1 MKELA
6 QQAAIAGDDRAAA
19 QAAVIGGIGLYLNAL
34 NIFII
39 VLNLLGFASGDDY
52 RGGGN
57 VDG

>member
-39 VLNLLGFASGDDY
+39 VLNLLGFASGDD
-52 RGGGN
+52 
-57 VDG
+57 